1 MVIVPVRGMS
11 CIPGYID
18 RLAVPDHVIVPVRGM
33 SCIALSGFFH
43 AQKRE
48 VIVPV
53 RGMSCIGKSK
63 QTKADEMQQESLS
76 YT

>member
-1 MVIVPVRGMS
+1 MDIK
-11 CIPGYID
+11 I
-18 RLAVPDHVIVPVRGM
+18 
-33 SCIALSGFFH
+33 
-43 AQKRE
+43 E

-63 QTKADEMQQESLS
+63 QTKADGMQRESLS